1 MVGRKILIWD
11 VPTRLFHW
19 LLVISFAGAFVTAD
33 SERHRDLH
41 ILFGST
47 LVGLIAFRLVWGVL
61 GTRHARF
68 RSFAFG
74 PRAVLRDLR
83 SIATL
88 NPVRH
93 VGHTPAGSVA
103 IWLMLGLGLLVGA
116 SGYGAYDAG
125 PEWLEDAHAALA
137 WTLLA
142 VVMVHVL
149 GVVVSSVLHRENL
162 VGAMFTGR
170 KRGDA
175 SQAIRG
181 PRWITAGVLAL
192 LVLALWLDLV
202 SIPGLDFRRGPSA
215 IVDGA
220 GGARHQRDD

>member
-19 LLVISFAGAFVTAD
+19 LLVAAFAGAFVTAD

-47 LVGLIAFRLVWGVL
+47 LVGLIAFRLVWGAL
-61 GTRHARF
+61 GTRYARF
-68 RSFAFG
+68 GSFAFG

-125 PEWLEDAHAALA
+125 PDGLEDAHAALA

-142 VVMVHVL
+142 VVVGHVL
-149 GVVVSSVLHRENL
+149 GVALSSVLHRENL
-162 VGAMFTGR
+162 VGAMITGR
-170 KRGDA
+170 KRGEA
-175 SQAIRG
+175 SQAIPG
-181 PRWITAGVLAL
+181 ARWITGGALAL

-202 SIPGLDFRRGPSA
+202 SIPGLDFRPGPTA
-215 IVDGA
+215 IVGA
-220 GGARHQRDD
+220 AGEARHPPDD